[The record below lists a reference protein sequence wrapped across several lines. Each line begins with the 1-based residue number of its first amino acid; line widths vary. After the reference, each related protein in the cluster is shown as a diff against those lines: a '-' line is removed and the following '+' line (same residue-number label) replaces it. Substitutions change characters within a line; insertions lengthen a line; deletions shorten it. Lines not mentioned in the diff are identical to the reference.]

1 MIQFTC
7 SFLIVFALLRFI
19 HCSQDPFHYKG
30 LGYIEGAE
38 ETSDCVVVATSNPVA
53 ASCLHPQSGN
63 VKWQITFRKV
73 GKILNVKALERLSI
87 FLFEDEAKRRFA
99 SAAFSVS
106 GGILWELY
114 LSDTQQ
120 QNGNQIFLDFD
131 PSSSN
136 LITILQ
142 EETVT
147 VIENALSSQPEV
159 TSANFVMNHRH
170 FHPSI
175 LSTANPN
182 NLILGTCI
190 SLKDGTS
197 SQIVFATDKK
207 QFQHLPVKT
216 PSLPIFRTALTSNR
230 LEIEVISDSQVEAKS
245 SVDLVELVGKDASIL
260 TSDFFFSELDGILIP
275 TLYLRI
281 TGLSFAN
288 PIHLILQAFKQE
300 NRYDVTHS
308 VHVGQVE
315 LVKSHNPNHGNVV
328 KDFSFV
334 QLLPSEL
341 NEGQATD
348 LFVSRRSLSDRLTLI
363 SLKLPLAFLPFSHS
377 RIFSVSTPKSL
388 HRKNVLLTLRSG
400 LVVSVDLGEE
410 QRRGSSAINWIRNDG
425 LSRLQQPHV
434 LHASVQDYSATA
446 PSSEVG
452 SNSFIFSQCSEPC
465 RYQSH

>member
-1 MIQFTC
+1 MLQFTY

-87 FLFEDEAKRRFA
+87 FLFEDEAKRRFV

-120 QNGNQIFLDFD
+120 QNGNQIFLNFD

-197 SQIVFATDKK
+197 SQIVFGTDKK
-207 QFQHLPVKT
+207 QFQQLLVKT

-230 LEIEVISDSQVEAKS
+230 LDIEVISDSQVKAKS

-260 TSDFFFSELDGILIP
+260 TSDFFFTELDGILIP

-281 TGLSFAN
+281 NGLSFAN

-315 LVKSHNPNHGNVV
+315 LVKSHNQGNVV

-334 QLLPSEL
+334 QLVPSEL
-341 NEGQATD
+341 NEGLATD
-348 LFVSRRSLSDRLTLI
+348 LFVSRRSLNDRLTLI
-363 SLKLPLAFLPFSHS
+363 SLKLPLALLPFSHS

-400 LVVSVDLGEE
+400 LVVSIDLGEE

-452 SNSFIFSQCSEPC
+452 SNSFILSRCSEPC